1 MGDLKEKISE
11 LAQLMA
17 EHGLDEARLQ
27 GETWRVEF
35 SRYGDDAP
43 ASNRAP
49 SDPTESQPSTIG
61 TSPATAALTDAAPTG
76 TPISSP
82 MMGIFYAS
90 PSPGSSP
97 FVLEGDDV
105 TAGQVVGLIEAMKV
119 FNEITS
125 PVSGKVTR
133 ILAQNNQLV
142 QPGEPILYVG

>member
-43 ASNRAP
+43 ASNRAS
-49 SDPTESQPSTIG
+49 SDPSESQSRTIG
-61 TSPATAALTDAAPTG
+61 TSPATAAPTG

-97 FVLEGDDV
+97 FVVEGDDV